1 MLKVFPLKK
10 EVVVKKLRIPDLR
23 ETRIYGT
30 KVLRTTRVHVNS
42 RLKSKSV
49 GVDPLGRNPNRDT
62 AGDVVDTP
70 LPVQDSER
78 RRHRRETL
86 RQDGDGRTN
95 DGVGGR
101 TDGRTWKGGKW
112 RRGPASGQRRT
123 GPRDGPTS
131 SEGRQTPFRLRHV
144 KALVKTLSKTSPE
157 GGGKGPL
164 THWSTFAKGVELPQ
178 RVDRREKVRL
188 LRRRYAQRVGHTLG
202 LLEWVQKEE
211 GPTRLQSG
219 T

>member
-101 TDGRTWKGGKW
+101 TDGRT
-112 RRGPASGQRRT
+112 
-123 GPRDGPTS
+123 
-131 SEGRQTPFRLRHV
+131 
-144 KALVKTLSKTSPE
+144 
-157 GGGKGPL
+157 
-164 THWSTFAKGVELPQ
+164 
-178 RVDRREKVRL
+178 
-188 LRRRYAQRVGHTLG
+188 
-202 LLEWVQKEE
+202 
-211 GPTRLQSG
+211 
-219 T
+219 